1 MFYIFTTRCR
11 RTLIFQI
18 KNDVKYNS
26 LSLKY
31 QKFTTSGWKDM
42 GIKFVTKT
50 QFKQD
55 FANNSFFTEA
65 GTRGLQ
71 F

>member
-11 RTLIFQI
+11 RTLIFQT

-42 GIKFVTKT
+42 GIKFVAKT

-55 FANNSFFTEA
+55 FANNSLFTEA

>member
-1 MFYIFTTRCR
+1 
-11 RTLIFQI
+11 
-18 KNDVKYNS
+18 
-26 LSLKY
+26 
-31 QKFTTSGWKDM
+31 M

-55 FANNSFFTEA
+55 FANNSFLTEA
-65 GTRGLQ
+65 ETRDLQ